1 MFYLFRLRPTFI
13 IFLLFNLTTIAFSDV
28 NRIDEIDIQG
38 TLRIDTETVISY
50 SNVDLGDIYTEE
62 LGNKI
67 LKDLF
72 DTNLFSNIEVIF
84 DENRLQINLK
94 ENPTINL
101 VKFSG
106 NSKIKDE
113 DLLIE
118 ISLKERSVYSR
129 SKVKKD
135 TERMLS
141 LYQRSG
147 RLSTEIIPKVELLDN
162 NRINLTYEITESD
175 IAEVSKIII
184 LGNEV
189 FTSSKI
195 KSIMKTKEKTLL
207 RIFSSADRYDPD
219 KLEYDKQL
227 VTDFY
232 NSNGYPEF
240 RFVSVIAQLSLNKND
255 FEIILNVN
263 EGDKYDFGEIK
274 ISNKL
279 DKLDSELIYNQIP
292 LKVGDLYNATKI
304 KDSVKQIKN
313 FAELGGYTF
322 IEINPSLS
330 INNEKKIVNVNFEIN
345 EGPRVYIN
353 EIDIAGNTRTVDKVI
368 RREFSLSEGDA
379 YNKFVINY
387 SKDSIRALNFFSDV
401 DIKEIQ
407 TEYPDKLD
415 LEIVVEEK
423 NTGEASLGAGYSSA
437 NSTSLN
443 LGLKESNFLGNGQKL
458 NLTTSF
464 SSTRNTYDISFTEP
478 YFNDNELALT
488 GSLYSNFEDPASVNY
503 ETEEIGL
510 GLVMQFPLSVSTFL
524 STRYSLFTTKVKADS
539 NATLYE
545 SLLAGTDTISAIGYT
560 LKYDKRNSRYKPF
573 KGFLFEVDQDIAG
586 LGGTTYYIKNRLN
599 YNIYKKLTDRL
610 IGAFKFQAGNLN
622 GYNSEY
628 APLSSNFKLGGK
640 KLRGFK
646 SGKVGPR
653 TGNSYTG
660 GQYYYL
666 TSIETN
672 IDFNLDAFDITSTL
686 FIDIG
691 SVWGLDNPAY
701 SNINDEHE
709 MRSSL
714 GVNFNWDSAIG
725 PINIIYAT
733 ILENETTDTTD
744 NIYFDIGYNF

>member
-1 MFYLFRLRPTFI
+1 MFSQYKIRIYFI
-13 IFLLFNLTTIAFSDV
+13 IFLLFKFTAIAFSDV
-28 NRIDEIDIQG
+28 NKINQIDVLG
-38 TLRIDTETVISY
+38 TQRIDTETVISY

-72 DTNLFSNIEVIF
+72 DTNLFSNIEITF
-84 DENRLQINLK
+84 DESRLQINVR

-162 NRINLTYEITESD
+162 NRINLTYEIMESD

-184 LGNEV
+184 LGNEI

-195 KSIMKTKEKTLL
+195 KSIMKTKEKTFL
-207 RIFSSADRYDPD
+207 RFLSSADRYDPD

-227 VTDFY
+227 VAEFY
-232 NSNGYPEF
+232 NNNGYPDF
-240 RFVSVIAQLSLNKND
+240 RFVSAIAQLSLNKND
-255 FEIILNVN
+255 FEIVLSVS
-263 EGDKYDFGEIK
+263 EGEKYDFGDIEVI
-274 ISNKL
+274 NKL
-279 DKLDSELIYNQIP
+279 DKINSNFIYNQISF
-292 LKVGDLYNATKI
+292 KSGDLYNANKI
-304 KDSVKQIKN
+304 KDSVKRIKN
-313 FAELGGYTF
+313 FAELSGYTF
-322 IEINPSLS
+322 IEINPVLS
-330 INNEKKIVNVNFEIN
+330 VNNEKKLVNINFEIN

-379 YNKFVINY
+379 YNKLAINY
-387 SKDSIRALNFFSDV
+387 SKDNIRALNFFSEV
-401 DIKEIQ
+401 DIKEIK
-407 TEYPDKLD
+407 TDYPDKLD
-415 LEIVVEEK
+415 LEIFVEEK

-437 NSTSLN
+437 TSTSLN
-443 LGLKESNFLGNGQKL
+443 IGLKETNFLGKGQKL
-458 NLTTSF
+458 NFTTSF

-478 YFNDNELALT
+478 YFNNKQLALT
-488 GSLYSNFEDPASVNY
+488 GSLYSNFTDPSSVNY
-503 ETEEIGL
+503 ETEDFGIGL
-510 GLVMQFPLSVSTFL
+510 MIQFPISASTYL
-524 STRYSLFTTKVKADS
+524 STRYSLYTTEVKADS

-545 SLLAGTDTISAIGYT
+545 KLLAGSDTVSTIGYT
-560 LKYDKRNSRYKPF
+560 LKYDRRNSRFKPSS
-573 KGFLFEVDQDIAG
+573 GFLFEVDQDIAG
-586 LGGTTYYIKNRLN
+586 LGGTSYYIKNN
-599 YNIYKKLTDRL
+599 IDYNIYRKLSDRL
-610 IGAFKFQAGNLN
+610 IGAFKLQAGNLN

-640 KLRGFK
+640 RLRGFK

-686 FIDIG
+686 FIDVG

-744 NIYFDIGYNF
+744 NLYFDIGYNF

>member
-1 MFYLFRLRPTFI
+1 MFFLFKLRLYFTV
-13 IFLLFNLTTIAFSDV
+13 FLFFKFTVTAFSDV
-28 NRIDEIDIQG
+28 NIINEIDVLG
-38 TLRIDTETVISY
+38 TQRIDTETVVSY
-50 SNVDLGDIYTEE
+50 SNIDIGDTYSEE

-72 DTNLFSNIEVIF
+72 DTNLFSNIEIKF
-84 DENRLQINLK
+84 DENKLQINVK

-147 RLSTEIIPKVELLDN
+147 RLSTEIIPKVELLEN
-162 NRINLTYEITESD
+162 NRINLTYEIEESD
-175 IAEVSKIII
+175 IAKVSNITV

-189 FTSSKI
+189 FSSSKI

-207 RIFSSADRYDPD
+207 RFLSSADRYDPD
-219 KLEYDKQL
+219 RLEYDKQL
-227 VTDFY
+227 VTEFY

-240 RFVSVIAQLSLNKND
+240 RFVSAIAQLSLNKND
-255 FEIILNVN
+255 FEIILSVN
-263 EGDKYDFGEIK
+263 EGEKYDFGEIE
-274 ISNKL
+274 IINKL
-279 DKLDSELIYNQIP
+279 DKINSDLIFSQISFMT
-292 LKVGDLYNATKI
+292 GDLYNASKI

-313 FAELGGYTF
+313 FAELSGYTF
-322 IEINPSLS
+322 IEINPILS
-330 INNEKKIVNVNFEIN
+330 TNDEKKLVNVNFEIN

-353 EIDIAGNTRTVDKVI
+353 EIDIVGNTRTIDKVI

-379 YNKFVINY
+379 YNKFAINY
-387 SKDSIRALNFFSDV
+387 SKDSIRALNFFSEV
-401 DIKEIQ
+401 DIKEIK

-415 LEIVVEEK
+415 LEIHVEEK

-437 NSTSLN
+437 TSTSIN
-443 LGLKESNFLGNGQKL
+443 LGLKETNFLGKGQKL
-458 NLTTSF
+458 NFTSSF

-478 YFNDNELALT
+478 YFNNNQLSLT
-488 GSLYSNFEDPASVNY
+488 GSLYSNFTDPSSANY
-503 ETEEIGL
+503 ETEDFGL
-510 GLVMQFPLSVSTFL
+510 GFIIQFPLSSSTYL
-524 STRYSLFTTKVKADS
+524 STRYSLFTSQVKADS

-545 SLLAGTDTISAIGYT
+545 RLLAGTDTISTIGYT
-560 LKYDKRNSRYKPF
+560 LKYDKRNSRYKPSS
-573 KGFLFEVDQDIAG
+573 GFLFEIDQDIAG
-586 LGGTTYYIKNRLN
+586 LGGTSYYVKNRLD
-599 YNIYKKLTDRL
+599 YNIYKRL
-610 IGAFKFQAGNLN
+610 SNRFIGAFKLEAGNLN

-640 KLRGFK
+640 RLRGFK
-646 SGKVGPR
+646 SGKIGPR

-686 FIDIG
+686 FLDVG
-691 SVWGLDNPAY
+691 SVWGLENPAY
-701 SNINDEHE
+701 SSINDEHE
-709 MRSSL
+709 IRSSL

-725 PINIIYAT
+725 PINVIYAT

-744 NIYFDIGYNF
+744 NLYFDIGYNF

>member
-1 MFYLFRLRPTFI
+1 MFYLFKLRFFFI
-13 IFLLFNLTTIAFSDV
+13 IFLFFNLTPVAFSDV
-28 NRIDEIDIQG
+28 NKIDGIDIQG
-38 TLRIDTETVISY
+38 TQRIDTETVISY
-50 SNVDLGDIYTEE
+50 SNVDLGDIYTED

-84 DENRLQINLK
+84 DENRLQINVK

-195 KSIMKTKEKTLL
+195 KSIMKTKEKTFL
-207 RIFSSADRYDPD
+207 RFLSSADRYDPD

-240 RFVSVIAQLSLNKND
+240 RFVSTIAQLSINNND
-255 FEIILNVN
+255 FEIILSVN
-263 EGDKYDFGEIK
+263 EGDKFNFGEIDV
-274 ISNKL
+274 NNAL
-279 DKLDSELIYNQIP
+279 DKINSDAIYNQISF
-292 LKVGDLYNATKI
+292 KAGDLYNAGKI

-313 FAELGGYTF
+313 FAELSGYTF

-330 INNEKKIVNVNFEIN
+330 TNNEKKLVNVNFKIN

-353 EIDIAGNTRTVDKVI
+353 EVDIAGNTRTVDKVI

-379 YNKFVINY
+379 YNKFAINY
-387 SKDSIRALNFFSDV
+387 SKDSIRALNFFSEV
-401 DIKEIQ
+401 DIKEVK

-415 LEIVVEEK
+415 LKIVVEEK

-443 LGLKESNFLGNGQKL
+443 LGLKETNFLGKGQKL
-458 NLTTSF
+458 NFTTSF

-478 YFNDNELALT
+478 YFNNKELALT
-488 GSLYSNFEDPASVNY
+488 GSLYSNFTDPSSVNY
-503 ETEEIGL
+503 ETEDIGL
-510 GLVMQFPLSVSTFL
+510 GFVIEFPLSASTYL
-524 STRYSLFTTKVKADS
+524 STRYSLFTSQVKADS

-545 SLLAGTDTISAIGYT
+545 RLLAGTDTISTIGYT
-560 LKYDKRNSRYKPF
+560 LKYDMRNSRYKPSR
-573 KGFLFEVDQDIAG
+573 GFLFEIDQDIAG
-586 LGGTTYYIKNRLN
+586 LGGTSYYIKNRLD
-599 YNIYKKLTDRL
+599 YNIYKKLSDRL
-610 IGAFKFQAGNLN
+610 ISAFKFQAGSLN

-640 KLRGFK
+640 RLRGFK

-686 FIDIG
+686 FLDVG
-691 SVWGLDNPAY
+691 SVWGLENPAY
-701 SNINDEHE
+701 SSINDDHE
-709 MRSSL
+709 MRSSM

-733 ILENETTDTTD
+733 ILENENTDTTD
-744 NIYFDIGYNF
+744 NLYFDIGYNF